1 VGKGVMGNPTRYGQ
15 APLLVVFLIFGGG
28 FSNDPRPVF
37 LPPRIKKQLENA
49 YIVIIYIIYKYI
61 YLRLYII

>member
-1 VGKGVMGNPTRYGQ
+1 VGKGAIGNPTRYGQ

-37 LPPRIKKQLENA
+37 LPPTHQKTA
-49 YIVIIYIIYKYI
+49 
-61 YLRLYII
+61 